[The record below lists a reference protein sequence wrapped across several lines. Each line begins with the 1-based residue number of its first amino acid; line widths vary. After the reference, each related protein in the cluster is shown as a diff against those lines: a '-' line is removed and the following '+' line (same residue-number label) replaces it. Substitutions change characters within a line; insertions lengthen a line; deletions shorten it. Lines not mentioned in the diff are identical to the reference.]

1 MTTEATPHC
10 VALGFDDRIQQVLS
24 LLGLAADCEEEVAAT
39 GLLTE
44 VIAERVDELINSCF
58 AAIPDSDSFGLIERH
73 IGTETVRQ
81 EWISRLRSFSK
92 NFATASHFEERL
104 ALTAAFAR
112 ANIPPGALQLPSFL
126 IQQALINNFSDKSD
140 LNADKTRTLLNAIL
154 NLIAL
159 DLYLA
164 AEGYRLPELDEL
176 EEKLDKLRAEA
187 LWLQQRTWTDELTG
201 EMSYSKLMSL
211 SSISS
216 NERCLEATN
225 PAPCASS
232 CRISISLRKSMIPAV
247 T

>member
-1 MTTEATPHC
+1 M
-10 VALGFDDRIQQVLS
+10 
-24 LLGLAADCEEEVAAT
+24 
-39 GLLTE
+39 
-44 VIAERVDELINSCF
+44 
-58 AAIPDSDSFGLIERH
+58 
-73 IGTETVRQ
+73 
-81 EWISRLRSFSK
+81 
-92 NFATASHFEERL
+92 
-104 ALTAAFAR
+104 
-112 ANIPPGALQLPSFL
+112 QLPSFL

-201 EMSYSKLMSL
+201 EMSYSKLMESL
-211 SSISS
+211 EHQL
-216 NERCLEATN
+216 ERAVLRGHE
-225 PAPCASS
+225 PSPFASS